1 MTDEQKALFMQY
13 DDAIAKLVSITN
25 VDSFIEGYRFGRN
38 LILAAF
44 TEHANVL
51 KQIFTNTDLGGNDQ

>member
-1 MTDEQKALFMQY
+1 MTDEQKVLFMQY
-13 DDAIAKLVSITN
+13 NNAIEKLVSITN
-25 VDSFIEGYRFGRN
+25 VDSFIEGYRFGGN

-51 KQIFTNTDLGGNDQ
+51 KQILTNTDLGGNDQ